1 MLREGTMGGWSER
14 DGCVAQRAGH
24 ASVRARQRL
33 ASFVLVAFGWG
44 VCALALADAGAAQES
59 GSPEGPEANGAAG
72 PLALTRLAGP
82 VVLDGRLDDAGWRD
96 VPALPLTMYLPVFRG
111 APRERT
117 EIRVAFDDDALWFAG
132 WFHDTDPEGVR
143 VNSLY
148 RDRWNGDDAFAIYV
162 DAFNDNENAKWFG
175 TTPAGIR
182 FDLLVSDDGATLN
195 GSWNGFWEARTLV
208 TADGWFAEV
217 RIPFSTLGF
226 QVDTQGRAV
235 MGLTVTRLVSRLN
248 ERVTFPAIDP
258 AFQFRQPSRAR
269 DVSVEGVRAR
279 RPLHV
284 TPYVLAGR
292 EQVAVTADGGY
303 ETVADGQREAGADV
317 QVGLTS
323 NLTLD
328 LTVNTDFAQVE
339 ADDQQ
344 VNLDRF
350 PLFYPEKRRFFQ
362 ERSGIFEF
370 TTGGGG
376 RLFHS
381 RRIGLTDAR
390 VPVPVR
396 GGGRLVGRLGPWDLG
411 LLAMHTGQGDGMAG
425 EAFAVARL
433 RRRVL
438 NDFSTVGL
446 MATSRSG
453 AGPWSGALGVDGTFR
468 LFGDDYLTLKWAASA
483 TDAEPAQ
490 VDVAGR
496 SVWNARWQRR
506 ASRGLAYTLEA
517 ARAGE
522 RWEPAVGFVPRRD
535 FTTVNVLANW
545 YVFTD
550 DHPLFRRVWPGMLAF
565 STFRNE
571 DGALESSQYAVWVQW
586 ETKGGSGGWLEP
598 KLFHDDVATA
608 FSLGDGA
615 GVPVGAYTYADLQLY
630 LSMSTG
636 RRLRAD
642 MDLRAGTFFDGN
654 RVQLVLTPTWNVSR
668 HLELGAD
675 YQVSRIRFPARGE
688 GVDIHVARLRVRTAL
703 DARASGNAFVQYDSV
718 DDRLDLNVRLRYNFA
733 EGTDLWLVYNEG
745 LATDRPAAPGVP
757 ELPRSLARSLIVKYT
772 HTVGF

>member
-1 MLREGTMGGWSER
+1 MGVS
-14 DGCVAQRAGH
+14 AG
-24 ASVRARQRL
+24 V
-33 ASFVLVAFGWG
+33 G
-44 VCALALADAGAAQES
+44 VVALAWAVLAAPSAAQAS
-59 GSPEGPEANGAAG
+59 GSPDRPPPDPPEERAEANAA
-72 PLALTRLAGP
+72 PLALPRLTGQ

-96 VPALPLTMYLPVFRG
+96 VPALPLTMYVPVFRG
-111 APRERT
+111 TPRERT

-132 WFHDTDPEGVR
+132 WFHDRDPEGVR

-195 GSWNGFWEARTLV
+195 GSWDGFWEARTTV
-208 TADGWFAEV
+208 SDDGWFAEV

-226 QVDTQGRAV
+226 QADDEGKAV

-258 AFQFRQPSRAR
+258 AFQFRQPSQAR
-269 DVSVEGVRAR
+269 DVSVQGVHTRT
-279 RPLHV
+279 PVHL
-284 TPYVLAGR
+284 TPYALVGR
-292 EQVAVTADGGY
+292 ERTTQADP
-303 ETVADGQREAGADV
+303 TVEAGLRPVTDQQTELGGDL

-328 LTVNTDFAQVE
+328 LTANTDFAQVE

-381 RRIGLTDAR
+381 RRIGLTEER
-390 VPVPVR
+390 TRVPVR
-396 GGGRLVGRLGPWDLG
+396 GGGRLVGRLGPWDVG
-411 LLAMHTGQGDGMAG
+411 LLGMETGSVEGTPV
-425 EAFAVARL
+425 ERFAVGRV

-446 MATSRSG
+446 MATSRAGGG
-453 AGPWSGALGVDGTFR
+453 AWSGALGADGTFR
-468 LFGDDYLTLKWAASA
+468 LYGDDYLSLKWAASA
-483 TDAEPAQ
+483 DDAEDAD
-490 VDVAGR
+490 VDLGRR

-506 ASRGLAYTLEA
+506 ASRGLAYTVEA
-517 ARAGE
+517 GRAGDA
-522 RWEPAVGFVPRRD
+522 WNPAVGFAPRRD

-545 YVFTD
+545 YLFTD
-550 DHPLFRRVWPGMLAF
+550 DNPVFRRVWPGMLAF
-565 STFRNE
+565 STFRNA

-586 ETKGGSGGWLEP
+586 ETKGGGGGWLEP

-615 GVPVGAYTYADLQLY
+615 GVPAGAYTYADLQLY

-636 RRLRAD
+636 RRLRTD
-642 MDLRAGTFFDGN
+642 VDLRAGTFFDGN
-654 RVQLVLTPTWNVSR
+654 RVQLVVTPTWNVSR

-675 YQVSRIRFPARGE
+675 YQLSRIRFPGREQGI
-688 GVDIHVARLRVRTAL
+688 DIHVARLRVRTAL

-745 LATDRPAAPGVP
+745 LTTDRRTDPGAP
-757 ELPRSLARSLIVKYT
+757 ELPRSLARSLILKYT
-772 HTVGF
+772 HTFGF